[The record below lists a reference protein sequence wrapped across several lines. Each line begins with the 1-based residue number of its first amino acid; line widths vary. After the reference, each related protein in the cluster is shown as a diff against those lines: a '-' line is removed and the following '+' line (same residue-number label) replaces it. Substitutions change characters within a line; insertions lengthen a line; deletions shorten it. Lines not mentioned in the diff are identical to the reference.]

1 MVRGGVPACV
11 EAIWRWCIQFPPAL
25 REVAVLRLVGSV
37 GAGGV
42 LYLTPMVFHQEAF
55 SATSVTQGLA
65 LAALA
70 GTVGRFL
77 CGLLLDR
84 GLNCSLPVLL
94 AALLSLAADA
104 TLFAAREFPGY
115 LLGQLLLGIA
125 MGFYWPAI
133 ELAVPLSCARGPA
146 PIPSARGFALVR
158 SADATGI
165 AAGALLGAALA
176 ALDLL
181 RGVYLLDILCLSAMV
196 LLLVLRPLPD
206 PHRRQ
211 PSAEARRWGPWLRE
225 LLPVL
230 AIALL
235 ATALPALMQSAL
247 PLDLVRGGLRRGA
260 LSESLGALLIGLQLG
275 LLVLIQWPLG
285 QALARRPVAVGLGL
299 SLVSFAIGTALL
311 SLSALLVGGVWVV
324 LVAQL
329 PLAVGQA
336 AFLPIATE
344 AVIEISPEDHQGVAM
359 ALFSQCFAI
368 SALTAPLLAG
378 MVLDGQG
385 HGAGLWLVMAALCL
399 GGLLLVRRI
408 RPRNRPWGGRRPNH
422 RRRSA

>member
-1 MVRGGVPACV
+1 MEAGLQGRGSAGWRQRAV
-11 EAIWRWCIQFPPAL
+11 RWCLQFPPAL

-42 LYLTPMVFHQEAF
+42 LYLTPMVFHLEAF

-70 GTVGRFL
+70 GTLGRFL

-84 GLNCSLPVLL
+84 GINCSLPVLL
-94 AALLSLAADA
+94 AILFSLAADS
-104 TLFAAREFPGY
+104 TLFQARAFPGY
-115 LLGQLLLGIA
+115 LQGQLLLGLA

-133 ELAVPLSCARGPA
+133 ELAVPLSCASGSR

-158 SADATGI
+158 SADAAGI

-176 ALDLL
+176 ALGQL
-181 RGVYLLDILCLSAMV
+181 RGVYLVDVLCLSGM
-196 LLLVLRPLPD
+196 LLLLLLRPLPD
-206 PHRRQ
+206 PHRR
-211 PSAEARRWGPWLRE
+211 PPVAGSEGWGPWLRA

-235 ATALPALMQSAL
+235 VTALLALMQSAL

-260 LSESLGALLIGLQLG
+260 LPESVGALLIGLQLG

-285 QALARRPVAVGLGL
+285 QALARRPVGAGLAL
-299 SLVSFAIGTALL
+299 SLLCFAAGTGLL
-311 SLSALLVGGVWVV
+311 SLSALLVPGVW
-324 LVAQL
+324 LALLAQL

-344 AVIEISPEDHQGVAM
+344 AVIEITPQEHQGVAM

-368 SALTAPLLAG
+368 SALGAPLLAG
-378 MVLDGQG
+378 MAMERQG
-385 HGAGLWLVMAALCL
+385 HGAGLWLAMATLCL
-399 GGLLLVRRI
+399 AGLQLVRRI
-408 RPRNRPWGGRRPNH
+408 RPRSRIQG
-422 RRRSA
+422 A

>member
-1 MVRGGVPACV
+1 MTRAGERGGLAW
-11 EAIWRWCIQFPPAL
+11 AAGIWTWYTQFPSAL

-55 SATSVTQGLA
+55 SATNVTQGLA

-94 AALLSLAADA
+94 AALLSLGADA
-104 TLFAAREFPGY
+104 TLFNAREFPGY
-115 LLGQLLLGIA
+115 LLGQLMLGIA

-158 SADATGI
+158 SADAAGI

-176 ALDLL
+176 ALGRL
-181 RGVYLLDILCLSAMV
+181 RGVYLLDILCVSAMV
-196 LLLVLRPLPD
+196 VLLLLRPLPD

-211 PSAEARRWGPWLRE
+211 ASAEARRWGPWLRA
-225 LLPVL
+225 LLPLL

-235 ATALPALMQSAL
+235 ATSLPALMQSAL

-260 LSESLGALLIGLQLG
+260 LPESLGALLIGLQLG

-299 SLVSFAIGTALL
+299 SLVCFAFGTALL

-324 LVAQL
+324 VLAQL

-344 AVIEISPEDHQGVAM
+344 AVIEISPEEHQGVAM
-359 ALFSQCFAI
+359 ALFSQCF
-368 SALTAPLLAG
+368 
-378 MVLDGQG
+378 
-385 HGAGLWLVMAALCL
+385 
-399 GGLLLVRRI
+399 
-408 RPRNRPWGGRRPNH
+408 
-422 RRRSA
+422 